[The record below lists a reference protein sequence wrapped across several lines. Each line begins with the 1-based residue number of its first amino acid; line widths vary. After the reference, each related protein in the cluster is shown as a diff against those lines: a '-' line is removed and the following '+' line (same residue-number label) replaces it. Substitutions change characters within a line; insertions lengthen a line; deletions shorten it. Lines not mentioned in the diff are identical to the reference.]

1 MTGTINVNDGP
12 RQVVFSP
19 DGSRAYVT
27 AAQDIDVVDTAAG
40 KFIASIPDHS
50 PGGPQ
55 DLAIRTA
62 SPST

>member
-27 AAQDIDVVDTAAG
+27 AAQDIDVVAPIGFA
-40 KFIASIPDHS
+40 FVQA
-50 PGGPQ
+50 
-55 DLAIRTA
+55 
-62 SPST
+62 